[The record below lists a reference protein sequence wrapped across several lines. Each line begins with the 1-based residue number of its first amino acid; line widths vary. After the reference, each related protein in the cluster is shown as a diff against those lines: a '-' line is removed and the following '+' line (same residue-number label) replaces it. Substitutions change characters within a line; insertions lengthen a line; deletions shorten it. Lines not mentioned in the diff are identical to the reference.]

1 MVSLAEANATVSH
14 GDHRNQPFRNCWKC
28 FKAPGVE
35 PGVLINQ
42 EHAIDYAL
50 AAPAFVLVR
59 FGFWIQ
65 PATSNALLRLHIN
78 GKNWLQHLGSKVCIS
93 PDREPTVN
101 LSAPHGRPVQR
112 AMDTAT
118 FRVSRRITSVSLSA
132 NMEVSG
138 IVFDADASA
147 FTITA
152 GPEFALTISGVG
164 ITGGV
169 TEFLEDSTGG
179 TARVEVFGN
188 GRLEILGHHAPGVT
202 IGSIEGGGFVLL
214 GGNNLTVGSNNLSTT
229 FFGKIQESL
238 PKRADLPRAEGGSL
252 TKIGN
257 GKLTLSQA
265 STYTG
270 GTTVG
275 EGELRQRAYREGY
288 S

>member
-1 MVSLAEANATVSH
+1 MAEAPD
-14 GDHRNQPFRNCWKC
+14 GC
-28 FKAPGVE
+28 
-35 PGVLINQ
+35 
-42 EHAIDYAL
+42 
-50 AAPAFVLVR
+50 
-59 FGFWIQ
+59 
-65 PATSNALLRLHIN
+65 HI
-78 GKNWLQHLGSKVCIS
+78 LTLGSV
-93 PDREPTVN
+93 
-101 LSAPHGRPVQR
+101 
-112 AMDTAT
+112 
-118 FRVSRRITSVSLSA
+118 
-132 NMEVSG
+132 
-138 IVFDADASA
+138 
-147 FTITA
+147 TITA
-152 GPEFALTISGVG
+152 GPEFALAISGVG

-275 EGELRQRAYREGY
+275 EGELLVTNRSGSATGTGPVQVNRGALAGTGIIAGAVMLGTGSSSGAIILPAKVRLT
-288 S
+288 SAL